1 MELGQPRLA
10 VQHLGGHAQ
19 ALEVVENVGLDALQ
33 PGLGG
38 LETVRLDA
46 EGQILGL
53 DKTIVAPCQLV
64 LQHGGILR
72 PNAVKIIALEGD
84 VDGAGEGF
92 LGGHEVQ
99 KRQLELNRAVE
110 VVEKITPALKNRGLV
125 LVLRELVV
133 DVLELDGFRVAAI
146 RHLTDAVRPHPLIG
160 DAVLGRFFLF
170 IRAVGAG
177 NGRFNLFPVGT
188 GQFLLWNRRLLAI
201 LIGLPVFLSGE
212 QCHTP
217 PCRVLP
223 AVPARHRSYWS

>member
-1 MELGQPRLA
+1 MKDFIQLPDDIYSDIVSAPDEIGTPFEDATYAPGPQERMDSCA
-10 VQHLGGHAQ
+10 IRAQQH
-19 ALEVVENVGLDALQ
+19 
-33 PGLGG
+33 
-38 LETVRLDA
+38 
-46 EGQILGL
+46 
-53 DKTIVAPCQLV
+53 V
-64 LQHGGILR
+64 LS
-72 PNAVKIIALEGD
+72 GD